1 MAPFSDNP
9 FAALTI
15 VVAPAILTNASSV
28 LCLGT
33 ANRLARVVDRT
44 RVVSA
49 ELAHVAPNAENFMA
63 RQRQLEALRVRW
75 TLVLRALKFFYMSL
89 GSFAAAALISL
100 FGSVF
105 TAAGLHLVFN
115 FIALLGLLSG
125 TVGVAGLVFGCTIM
139 MQETRLAIQ
148 NLAEEAEIAALTVQT
163 PVMATNRGGEPASI
177 FSTDRQEEAGANQ
190 HEPNGGECP
199 PGFEH

>member
-1 MAPFSDNP
+1 MKMASFGDNP

-49 ELAHVAPNAENFMA
+49 ELANAAPNTRN
-63 RQRQLEALRVRW
+63 LEACRCKLQDLRVRW
-75 TLVLRALKFFYMSL
+75 TLVLRALKLFYLSL

-105 TAAGLHLVFN
+105 TTSGQQFSFN
-115 FIALLGLLSG
+115 FIALLGLLAG
-125 TVGVAGLVFGCTIM
+125 TVGVAGLVFGCTTM
-139 MQETRLAIQ
+139 MRETRLAIK
-148 NLAEEAEIAALTVQT
+148 NLEEEAQGPL
-163 PVMATNRGGEPASI
+163 
-177 FSTDRQEEAGANQ
+177 
-190 HEPNGGECP
+190 
-199 PGFEH
+199 

>member
-1 MAPFSDNP
+1 MAPFSDSP

-28 LCLGT
+28 LCMGT
-33 ANRLARVVDRT
+33 TNRLARVVDRT
-44 RVVSA
+44 RAVSA
-49 ELAHVAPNAENFMA
+49 ARFPPNTENFMA

-75 TLVLRALKFFYMSL
+75 NLVLRALKFFYMSL

-100 FGSVF
+100 FGSAF
-105 TAAGLHLVFN
+105 TAAGPHLVFT
-115 FIALLGLLSG
+115 FIAVLGLLSG

-148 NLAEEAEIAALTVQT
+148 SLAEEAELAARPVET
-163 PVMATNRGGEPASI
+163 P
-177 FSTDRQEEAGANQ
+177 
-190 HEPNGGECP
+190 
-199 PGFEH
+199 